1 MDSANSFLEL
11 TSRTLALDLIE
22 ISPNWWFRHFHPN
35 ICKLQCLSSHL
46 HGEVLPHVQ
55 ENCLVWSVLAKWGPP
70 YWIDH
75 RCRVAKQCAK
85 PTVLLVSRDKEQ
97 GQPKTFFNKSLYW
110 VRSRAIRILVTIAT
124 AHMEEE
130 EYKEYLITEDEM
142 APFVGIISQ
151 KCLKF
156 KARKTFLTK

>member
-1 MDSANSFLEL
+1 MIYIHSWDQS
-11 TSRTLALDLIE
+11 
-22 ISPNWWFRHFHPN
+22 NWWFRHFHQN
-35 ICKLQCLSSHL
+35 VCKLQCLAL
-46 HGEVLPHVQ
+46 FMGKFFPIYK
-55 ENCLVWSVLAKWGPP
+55 NRVWSVLAKWGPP

-130 EYKEYLITEDEM
+130 EYEYLITEDEM
-142 APFVGIISQ
+142 APFVGMISQ

-156 KARKTFLTK
+156 KAQRMFLTK